1 MSHYAS
7 QTTVPAERS
16 RAEIEQLLR
25 KYGADAFSSGWVEKQ
40 ARIQFRLKG
49 RIVRFVLPMP
59 DPKSDAFRHTKT
71 GRWRSPGQRSD
82 RMAEQAYE
90 QAVRQRWRAL
100 CLVVKAK
107 IEAVESGITTFEEEF
122 MPFIVMPD
130 GKTVAEHALP
140 AISAAYESGQM
151 PALLPGW

>member
-1 MSHYAS
+1 MIHYAAKTS
-7 QTTVPAERS
+7 VPAERA
-16 RAEIEQLLR
+16 RAEIEQSLR

-40 ARIQFRLKG
+40 ARVQFRLKG
-49 RIVRFVLPMP
+49 RFVRVVLPMP
-59 DPKSDAFRHTKT
+59 DPKSDAFRHTKS

-100 CLVVKAK
+100 CLAVKGK
-107 IEAVESGITTFEEEF
+107 LEAVETGITTFEEEF

-130 GKTVAEHALP
+130 GETVAEHALP
-140 AISAAYESGQM
+140 AITAAYESGKM